1 MMPREGRRCSIR
13 QAMTNSMTPLTA
25 DVPRSQSDAQ
35 LATHWYGWFFLVSSL
50 FWPRICLLTFWIF
63 GHFMDDA
70 FDDSWVVQVLG
81 FIVLPWTTMTYALM
95 WGLTS
100 DGVFGWEWICVGVA
114 LMIDL
119 ITYALGR
126 SLVRGLSRG

>member
-25 DVPRSQSDAQ
+25 NVPRSQSDAQ

-50 FWPRICLLTFWIF
+50 FWPRVCLLTFWIF

-114 LMIDL
+114 LMVDL

>member
-1 MMPREGRRCSIR
+1 MMPGRRRRSSIGR
-13 QAMTNSMTPLTA
+13 AMTNSITPMTA
-25 DVPRSQSDAQ
+25 DVARSESDAQ

-63 GHFMDDA
+63 GHFMNDA

-81 FIVLPWTTMTYALM
+81 FVLLPWTTVAYALM

-100 DGVFGWEWICVGVA
+100 DGVYGLEWIFVGAA
-114 LMIDL
+114 LLLDV
-119 ITYALGR
+119 ITYTLGR
-126 SLVRGLSRG
+126 SLSRG